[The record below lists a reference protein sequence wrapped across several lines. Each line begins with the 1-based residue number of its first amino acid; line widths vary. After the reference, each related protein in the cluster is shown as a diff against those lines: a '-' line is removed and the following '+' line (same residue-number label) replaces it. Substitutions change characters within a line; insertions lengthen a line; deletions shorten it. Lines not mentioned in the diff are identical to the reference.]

1 MKKIGILV
9 LSITFIAIFDGGFG
23 QPSKYEGKIVKKIEF
38 TGLFDVDEEDLV
50 DVMTTEVGFPLRSIE
65 VREDIKKI
73 FKTGKFENIIV
84 ETQEFQEG
92 VAVRFVCTERPSI
105 NKIIFKGV
113 EEVNEATIKEELP
126 VKEGE
131 VYRKDKVEASLIK
144 IRNKYDMEGMFNAV
158 VRYKVEKV
166 DEKDEKNAV
175 NVIFIV
181 DEGEDIKVQKISI
194 LGNTI
199 FSLRTLKGLLV
210 TEEEGLF
217 ADAKFTKVTYDEDK
231 GKILGYYRESGYLDA
246 EIVEDTV
253 DYKWLDPETQEK
265 RGIYITIKLRE
276 GERYYFDGYS
286 VDGNEVFT
294 KENLMSQFEQIKI
307 GQPFNDTLFQK
318 DRQMIS
324 FIYAT
329 KGYIFARI
337 IPERKVTEKE
347 VEVDGKK
354 EKRKYIFTH
363 FQIKEGPQA
372 YIENIIIKGNI
383 KTKDKVIRRELI
395 VYEGELFNSYKMQ
408 LSRERV
414 YNLGFFKEVN
424 FDVRPGSKEGYMNL
438 IVDVVEQPSG
448 TISLGGGYGSTT
460 GFSIFADVAENN
472 LLGNGQRISLRFE
485 YGPLRN
491 SITLGFNEPWLFDKP
506 IGFNVSIFYILSTI
520 EQSSI
525 FTDSNQTAKHK
536 TQQYGYSLGL
546 SYRFWYYYGIGS
558 VWYHAFKEVVDATG
572 NSTDS
577 VFLEQAQGIQE
588 KRKLTLYAY
597 RDSKDNYLNPTKGWR
612 AEFSASFTGG
622 YLLRGDD
629 HWVMYSPDLYWYF
642 SPFHL
647 PFLKTHPC
655 VIELRFNGTF
665 ITPPWY
671 KTKMYEVQDPDKNP
685 WLESEDRL
693 YIGGPETLR
702 GWEVLDLDFPDS
714 WRYGLFHRILYGAE
728 FRVPIHPTFLWL
740 VFFFDAG
747 SVWTDSFWEKSLE
760 ESTREIIDEDK
771 ANELVYD
778 IRDITDVDVMSY
790 FKYSYG
796 FGFKIQLPM
805 MPLRFWFGRKLAWV
819 GKDEGYFKPLSGFQF
834 QFGIG
839 DMRF

>member
-9 LSITFIAIFDGGFG
+9 LSITFIAIFDGGFS

-113 EEVNEATIKEELP
+113 EEVNESTLKEELP

-144 IRNKYDMEGMFNAV
+144 IRNKYDIEGFFNAV

-286 VDGNEVFT
+286 IDGNEVFT

-307 GQPFNDTLFQK
+307 GEPFNDTLFQK

-395 VYEGELFNSYKMQ
+395 VYENELFNSYKMQ

-460 GFSIFADVAENN
+460 GFSIFADIAENN

-525 FTDSNQTAKHK
+525 FTNSNQTAKHK

-546 SYRFWYYYGIGS
+546 SYRFLYYYGIGS

-572 NSTDS
+572 N
-577 VFLEQAQGIQE
+577 
-588 KRKLTLYAY
+588 
-597 RDSKDNYLNPTKGWR
+597 
-612 AEFSASFTGG
+612 
-622 YLLRGDD
+622 
-629 HWVMYSPDLYWYF
+629 
-642 SPFHL
+642 
-647 PFLKTHPC
+647 
-655 VIELRFNGTF
+655 
-665 ITPPWY
+665 
-671 KTKMYEVQDPDKNP
+671 
-685 WLESEDRL
+685 
-693 YIGGPETLR
+693 
-702 GWEVLDLDFPDS
+702 
-714 WRYGLFHRILYGAE
+714 
-728 FRVPIHPTFLWL
+728 
-740 VFFFDAG
+740 
-747 SVWTDSFWEKSLE
+747 
-760 ESTREIIDEDK
+760 
-771 ANELVYD
+771 
-778 IRDITDVDVMSY
+778 
-790 FKYSYG
+790 
-796 FGFKIQLPM
+796 
-805 MPLRFWFGRKLAWV
+805 
-819 GKDEGYFKPLSGFQF
+819 
-834 QFGIG
+834 
-839 DMRF
+839 

>member
-1 MKKIGILV
+1 MKKAGIFV
-9 LSITFIAIFDGGFG
+9 TVIVIIALLNGGFG

-38 TGLFDVDEEDLV
+38 TGLLDVDEEDLL
-50 DVMTTEVGFPLRSIE
+50 DVMTTEVGYPLRAVEI
-65 VREDIKKI
+65 REDIKKI

-84 ETQEFQEG
+84 ETEEYQDG
-92 VAVRFVCTERPSI
+92 VAVRFVCTERPI
-105 NKIIFKGV
+105 VNKIIFKGV
-113 EEVNEATIKEELP
+113 EEVSETTLKEELP
-126 VKEGE
+126 IKEGD
-131 VYRKDKVEASLIK
+131 VYRKDKVEMALSK
-144 IRNKYDMEGMFNAV
+144 IRNKYETEGLFNAIV
-158 VRYKVEKV
+158 KYKVEE
-166 DEKDEKNAV
+166 EKDEKNAV

-181 DEGEDIKVQKISI
+181 DEGEDIKVQKIAI
-194 LGNTI
+194 VGNTI
-199 FSLRTLKGLLV
+199 VPLSTLKGLLQ

-217 ADAKFTKVTYDEDK
+217 ADAKFNKATYEDDK
-231 GKILGYYRESGYLDA
+231 AKILAYYRELGYLDA
-246 EIVEDTV
+246 DIVEDTV
-253 DYKWLDPETQEK
+253 DYRWLDPETQEK

-276 GERYYFDGYS
+276 GERYYFDGYEVS
-286 VDGNEVFT
+286 GNEVFST
-294 KENLMSQFEQIKI
+294 EEITAQFEQTKI
-307 GQPFNDTLFQK
+307 GDPFNDTLYQK

-324 FIYAT
+324 FTYAT

-337 IPERKVTEKE
+337 IPERKITEKE
-347 VEVDGKK
+347 VDVNGKK
-354 EKRKYIFTH
+354 EKRKFVFTH
-363 FQIKEGPQA
+363 FHIKEGSQA
-372 YIENIIIKGNI
+372 YIENIIIKGNQ
-383 KTKDKVIRRELI
+383 KTKDKVIRRELV

-448 TISLGGGYGSTT
+448 TISLGGGWGSMT

-472 LLGNGQRISLRFE
+472 FMGNGQRISLRFE

-506 IGFNVSIFYILSTI
+506 IGLNLSVFYMLSTI

-525 FTDSNQTAKHK
+525 FTNSNQKASHQ
-536 TQQYGYSLGL
+536 TQQYGYSIGL
-546 SYRFWYYYGIGS
+546 NYRFWYYYGIGS
-558 VWYHAFKEVVDATG
+558 VWYHAMKEVINASG
-572 NSTDS
+572 NSTDT
-577 VFLEQAQGIQE
+577 VFLEQAQGLQE

-597 RDSKDNYLNPTKGWR
+597 RDSKDNYLNPTRGWR

-622 YLLRGDD
+622 YIIRGDD
-629 HWVMYSPDLYWYF
+629 HWVQYSPDLYWYF

-665 ITPPWY
+665 ITPPWF
-671 KTKMYEVQDPDKNP
+671 KNKMYDVQDPDKNP

-702 GWEVLDLDFPDS
+702 GWEILDFDFPDS

-728 FRVPIHPTFLWL
+728 FRIPIHPTFLWF

-760 ESTREIIDEDK
+760 QSTRDIINEDK
-771 ANELVYD
+771 ANGLLYD
-778 IRDITDVDVMSY
+778 IRDINKIDYMSY

-796 FGFKIQLPM
+796 FGFKIQIPM

-819 GKDEGYFKPLSGFQF
+819 GRDDGYFKPLSGFQF